1 MGGELIGLFPNAS
14 QIIRQVL
21 SMIKFRPE
29 MQVILFLRIFIKNI
43 LKLQTA

>member
-1 MGGELIGLFPNAS
+1 MS
-14 QIIRQVL
+14 
-21 SMIKFRPE
+21 SMIKFRLE